1 MPTLSSRV
9 EPVMRHRS
17 NPRTPTTGHNA
28 GMSRAPELTV
38 RLATRND
45 VDSIC
50 AICEA
55 GFRFVSSPL
64 LPPEVVDQMAATFYV
79 PDRVAREVDPGT
91 VTRHWQGYV
100 VAEEAG
106 VVVGAAGGGM
116 VGDAVGQLY
125 VIYLDLE
132 RRGRGIGSALLDFVT
147 AQHKEL
153 EAVTQRVAVLADNV
167 HGVPF
172 YKARG
177 FAEVECRIYPAHDP
191 NGAPE
196 LVLERSI

>member
-1 MPTLSSRV
+1 
-9 EPVMRHRS
+9 
-17 NPRTPTTGHNA
+17 
-28 GMSRAPELTV
+28 MSRDPVLAV
-38 RLATRND
+38 RMATRND

-55 GFRFVSSPL
+55 GYRFVSSPL
-64 LPPEVVDQMAATFYV
+64 LPPEVVDQMASAFYV
-79 PDRVAREVDPGT
+79 PDRVAGEVDPSAF
-91 VTRHWQGYV
+91 TRHWQGYA

-132 RRGRGIGSALLDFVT
+132 RRGRGIGSVLLDFVT

-153 EAVTQRVAVLADNV
+153 GAMTQRVAVLAGNV

-177 FAEVECRIYPAHDP
+177 FVEVERRIYPADDP
-191 NGAPE
+191 DGAPE